1 MGMLKGR
8 VALVT
13 GASRGI
19 GAAIALALGRE
30 GAAVGVHYR
39 RSKAQ
44 ATLVVAAIR
53 TAGSKA
59 LPLRADVTDGT
70 SVRAMVAE
78 MLSAFGQIDV
88 LVNNAGILTEAP
100 LHQMSDEKIG

>member
-1 MGMLKGR
+1 MGMLNGR

-30 GAAVGVHYR
+30 GAAVGVNYR
-39 RSKAQ
+39 RSEAQ
-44 ATLVVAAIR
+44 AGLVVAAIR

-59 LPLRADVTDGT
+59 LPLVSWRHRPAGP
-70 SVRAMVAE
+70 AE
-78 MLSAFGQIDV
+78 
-88 LVNNAGILTEAP
+88 
-100 LHQMSDEKIG
+100 